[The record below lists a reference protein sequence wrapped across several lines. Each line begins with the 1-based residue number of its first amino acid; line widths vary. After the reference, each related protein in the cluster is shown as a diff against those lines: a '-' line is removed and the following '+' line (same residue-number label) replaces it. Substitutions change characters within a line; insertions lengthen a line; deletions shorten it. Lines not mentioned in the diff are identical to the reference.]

1 MPRKRKFI
9 VYLAT
14 SADGFIARR
23 DGSVDWLERP
33 RPKGNYGMSEFY
45 RSIDAIII
53 GRKTYDFA
61 VSHGMTDPN
70 PGKKSYVLS
79 RTLTKAASP
88 KVVVVN
94 ELIAKFAERL
104 RAEKGKDIWLMGGAE
119 SIAAF
124 LDCGQVDEFII
135 HVIPKIIGEGIPLLT
150 PRHRDIPLRLLTSKK
165 FPDGVVRLHY
175 AVRSS
180 VAS

>member
-1 MPRKRKFI
+1 MARQRKFI

-14 SADGFIARR
+14 SADGFIARS
-23 DGSVDWLERP
+23 DGSVDWLDRP
-33 RPKGNYGMSEFY
+33 MPKGSYGMGAFY
-45 RSIDAIII
+45 RSIDTVVI

-79 RTLTKAASP
+79 RSLTKAASP
-88 KVVVVN
+88 KVIVIN
-94 ELIAKFAERL
+94 EPIENFAERL

-135 HVIPKIIGEGIPLLT
+135 HVTPKIIGEGIPLVT
-150 PRHRDIPLRLLTSKK
+150 PRHRDIPLKLLASRT

-175 AVRSS
+175 RVNR
-180 VAS
+180 

>member
-1 MPRKRKFI
+1 MARQRKFI

-14 SADGFIARR
+14 STDGIIARADGSIE
-23 DGSVDWLERP
+23 WLERP
-33 RPKGNYGMSEFY
+33 RPKGNYGVGAFY
-45 RSIDAIII
+45 RAIDAIII

-61 VSHGMTDPN
+61 ISYGMNDPN

-88 KVVVVN
+88 KVVVIN
-94 ELIAKFAERL
+94 EPVAKFAGRL
-104 RAEKGKDIWLMGGAE
+104 RAEKGKGVWLMGSAE

-135 HVIPKIIGEGIPLLT
+135 HGIPKIIGEGIPLLT
-150 PRHRDIPLRLLTSKK
+150 PRHRDIPLKLFTSKK

-175 AVRSS
+175 AVRT
-180 VAS
+180 